1 MMTIGQL
8 AKSACV
14 NVETIRFYE
23 RKGLIQQP
31 NKPPSGYRQYGESS
45 LQQVLFVRRAQAL
58 GFSLDEIK
66 ELMNLATSCEG
77 VQDLAEHKL
86 RLVRKKI
93 ASLQSLEAN
102 LTALISSCQNNN
114 QASCPV
120 IESLVT
126 PTKPS

>member
-8 AKSACV
+8 AKSAYV

-31 NKPPSGYRQYGESS
+31 KKPPSGYRQYGEDS

-66 ELMNLATSCEG
+66 ALMGLTNSCEG

-86 RLVRKKI
+86 HLVREKI
-93 ASLQSLEAN
+93 AALQSLEAS
-102 LTALISSCQNNN
+102 LTALISSCQNNH

-120 IESLVT
+120 IKSLVI
-126 PTKPS
+126 PNKPA